1 MDGEAIQELDRHQ
14 KGVNIA
20 KAVGNAECVIG
31 STLGTIGGA
40 LLFSPL
46 APVGVIVGLVG
57 LGVGMKGLVIETGA
71 SIANYVI
78 GKNTIKDFD
87 EDMKVAL
94 INREVVT
101 KLWERIFN
109 LAKKKNISVQ
119 QKEIL
124 AKDFISEV
132 EEWDIRPYAKQR
144 EKYITIKT
152 RRNIKWYQ
160 FLRNEEKEK
169 RRQKMVI
176 DILDFISKY
185 WLKKKMKTYN
195 VQHVESTCR
204 KAPDIP
210 QEIDNAEVLVAIKAA
225 KGAKKIAKHIHKIVD
240 NSIRLAASGV
250 NIIDDVATA
259 APSVTSLAAQSMDE
273 LGTAATGA
281 LSTVKSI
288 GTLTKVAGVVGGSIG
303 VSVAGISLG
312 KNIKS
317 LINGS
322 ESEKVE
328 AILML
333 TKQIDV
339 AFEIKENVLDTLR
352 RNGIELANNN
362 Q

>member
-14 KGVNIA
+14 NRVNIA

-31 STLGTIGGA
+31 SILGTIGGA

-57 LGVGMKGLVIETGA
+57 LGVSMKGLVIETGA
-71 SIANYVI
+71 SIANDVI

-210 QEIDNAEVLVAIKAA
+210 QEIDNAEVLVAINAV

-303 VSVAGISLG
+303 VLVAGISLG